1 MKGLSIAAVFSVWV
15 LTAQT
20 PPTAATKP
28 PAAMSTV
35 EDDSL
40 RQALGE
46 AGNSPVDFIRAIE
59 SHLQK
64 FPNTTRRVEL
74 ERALVKVAF
83 ELKDD
88 DRIVKYG
95 QEVLAHDPDDTQV
108 LERVATSLLRKGG
121 KENAAMALKYA
132 KHLQDLL
139 ASTVTG
145 QPGNGRDESKIK
157 DSADRSNAR
166 ALMLQARAEGL
177 LEDYP
182 KACDLAELSF
192 SAYPSVEA
200 ARESSR
206 WLAAMGKNEEAVR
219 YLAKAFTISELK
231 STDPEAARDRVRM
244 GELYKQW
251 KGSDAGLGDLILQE
265 YDHTSAAFAA
275 RRQEL
280 RKMDPNAEAKEPGQ
294 FTLSGV
300 LGDKLALASLKGK
313 VVVLDFWA
321 TWCGPCRLQHP
332 LYEEVK
338 KRFKDRDDV
347 VFLAVDTDED
357 HTLVKPFLE
366 QNQWN
371 QKVYFEDGLGSLLQV
386 TSIPTTVILDKDG
399 AVSSRM
405 NGFLPDRFVDML
417 SDRIREALKLA
428 QPPAKAD

>member
-1 MKGLSIAAVFSVWV
+1 
-15 LTAQT
+15 
-20 PPTAATKP
+20 
-28 PAAMSTV
+28 
-35 EDDSL
+35 
-40 RQALGE
+40 
-46 AGNSPVDFIRAIE
+46 
-59 SHLQK
+59 
-64 FPNTTRRVEL
+64 
-74 ERALVKVAF
+74 
-83 ELKDD
+83 
-88 DRIVKYG
+88 
-95 QEVLAHDPDDTQV
+95 
-108 LERVATSLLRKGG
+108 
-121 KENAAMALKYA
+121 
-132 KHLQDLL
+132 
-139 ASTVTG
+139 
-145 QPGNGRDESKIK
+145 
-157 DSADRSNAR
+157 
-166 ALMLQARAEGL
+166 
-177 LEDYP
+177 
-182 KACDLAELSF
+182 
-192 SAYPSVEA
+192 
-200 ARESSR
+200 
-206 WLAAMGKNEEAVR
+206 
-219 YLAKAFTISELK
+219 
-231 STDPEAARDRVRM
+231 
-244 GELYKQW
+244 
-251 KGSDAGLGDLILQE
+251 LQE

>member
-1 MKGLSIAAVFSVWV
+1 MKSVLLAALFAVL

-20 PPTAATKP
+20 KP
-28 PAAMSTV
+28 PAPAAPT
-35 EDDSL
+35 EDDNL

-46 AGNSPVDFIRAIE
+46 AGNSPIDFIRALE
-59 SHLQK
+59 NHLQK
-64 FPNTTRRVEL
+64 YPNTTRLLEL
-74 ERALVKVAF
+74 QRALVKVAF

-95 QEVLAHDPDDTQV
+95 QAVLKHDPDDAQI
-108 LERVATSLLRKGG
+108 LEHVATSLLRKGG
-121 KENAAMALKYA
+121 KENAAEALKLA

-139 ASTVTG
+139 QSAVNG
-145 QPGNGRDESKIK
+145 QTEAKIK
-157 DSADRSNAR
+157 DGADRSNAR
-166 ALMLQARAEGL
+166 ALILQARAEGL
-177 LEDYP
+177 LEEYP
-182 KACDLAELSF
+182 KASDLAELSF
-192 SAYPSVEA
+192 SIYPSVEA

-231 STDPEAARDRVRM
+231 STDTDAVHDRVRM

-251 KGSDAGLGDLILQE
+251 KGSETGLGDLILQE
-265 YDHTSAAFAA
+265 YDHTSAAFSA

-280 RKMDPNAEAKEPGQ
+280 RKLDPNADAKEPAQ

-313 VVVLDFWA
+313 VIVLDFWA

-338 KRFKDRDDV
+338 KRFKERDDV
-347 VFLAVDTDED
+347 VFLAIDTDEE
-357 HTLVKPFLE
+357 HALVKPFLE
-366 QNQWN
+366 QNKWN
-371 QKVYFEDGLGSLLQV
+371 PKVYFEDGLGSMLQV
-386 TSIPTTVILDKDG
+386 TSIPTTVILNKQG

-417 SDRIREALKLA
+417 SDRIKEAL
-428 QPPAKAD
+428 D

>member
-1 MKGLSIAAVFSVWV
+1 MIRLLLALAAASV
-15 LTAQT
+15 LLNAQA
-20 PPTAATKP
+20 PPQAKP
-28 PAAMSTV
+28 PAAPAAI

-46 AGNSPVDFIRAIE
+46 AGNSPVDFVRAIE
-59 SHLQK
+59 AHLQK
-64 FPNTTRRVEL
+64 FPNTARRLEL
-74 ERALVKVAF
+74 ERALVKVST

-95 QEVLAHDPDDTQV
+95 EDVLAHEPDNAQV
-108 LERVATSLLRKGG
+108 LEHVATSLLRQGG
-121 KENAAMALKYA
+121 KQNAAQALKFA
-132 KHLQDLL
+132 KHFQDLL
-139 ASTVTG
+139 QAATA
-145 QPGNGRDESKIK
+145 PGSGRDEAKLK
-157 DSADRSNAR
+157 EGADRGNAR

-177 LEDYP
+177 LEEYP

-192 SAYPSVEA
+192 AAYPSVEA
-200 ARESSR
+200 AREASR

-231 STDPEAARDRVRM
+231 STDPDAAHDRARM

-251 KGSDAGLGDLILQE
+251 KGSDTGLGDLILQE

-275 RRQEL
+275 RRQDL
-280 RKMDPNAEAKEPGQ
+280 RKLDPNADAKEPAQ

-338 KRFKDRDDV
+338 KRFKDREDV
-347 VFLAVDTDED
+347 VFLAIDTDDD
-357 HTLVKPFLE
+357 HSIVKPFLD

-371 QKVYFEDGLGSLLQV
+371 PKVYFEDGLGSMLQV
-386 TSIPTTVILDKDG
+386 TSIPTTVILDKQG
-399 AVSSRM
+399 GVSSRM

-417 SDRIREALKLA
+417 SDRIRDALKE
-428 QPPAKAD
+428 PAPATKAD

>member
-1 MKGLSIAAVFSVWV
+1 MTRLFLAAVLGAFI
-15 LTAQT
+15 LNAQT
-20 PPTAATKP
+20 KPAQTSPAPVPT
-28 PAAMSTV
+28 

-46 AGNSPVDFIRAIE
+46 AGNSPVDFVRAIE
-59 SHLQK
+59 THLQK
-64 FPNTTRRVEL
+64 YPKTARRLEL
-74 ERALVKVAF
+74 ERALVKVAT

-95 QEVLAHDPDDTQV
+95 QDVLGHDPDDAQI

-121 KENAAMALKYA
+121 KENAATALKLA
-132 KHLQDLL
+132 KHLQDILQS
-139 ASTVTG
+139 AMNDKSVH
-145 QPGNGRDESKIK
+145 GRDEARIK
-157 DSADRSNAR
+157 EGADRSTAR
-166 ALMLQARAEGL
+166 ALMLEARAEGL
-177 LEDYP
+177 LEEYP
-182 KACDLAELSF
+182 QACDLAELSF
-192 SAYPSVEA
+192 SIYPSVEA

-219 YLAKAFTISELK
+219 YLAKAFTITELK
-231 STDPEAARDRVRM
+231 ATDAEAAHDRVRM

-251 KGSDAGLGDLILQE
+251 KGSETGLGDIILQE

-280 RKMDPNAEAKEPGQ
+280 RKLDPNADAQEPAQ

-300 LGDKLALASLKGK
+300 EGDKLPIASLKGR
-313 VVVLDFWA
+313 VVVMDFWA

-347 VFLAVDTDED
+347 VFLAIDTDED
-357 HTLVKPFLE
+357 HAIVKPFLQ
-366 QNQWN
+366 QNQWS
-371 QKVYFEDGLGSLLQV
+371 QKVYFEDGLGGMLQV
-386 TSIPTTVILDKDG
+386 TSIPTTVILNKQG
-399 AVSSRM
+399 GVSSRM

-417 SDRIREALKLA
+417 CDRIQEALSPRASEPRL
-428 QPPAKAD
+428 

>member
-1 MKGLSIAAVFSVWV
+1 MKKLFLAALFVAVR
-15 LTAQT
+15 LTGQT
-20 PPTAATKP
+20 PHAPPVAPPAPPLVKP
-28 PAAMSTV
+28 PVEFTPT
-35 EDDSL
+35 EDDNL

-59 SHLQK
+59 IHLEK
-64 FPNTTRRVEL
+64 YPKTTRRLEL
-74 ERALVKVAF
+74 ERALVKVAY
-83 ELKDD
+83 ETRDD

-95 QEVLAHDPDDTQV
+95 RLVLAHDPDDAQI

-121 KENAAMALKYA
+121 KENAAEALKLA

-139 ASTVTG
+139 QAAVNGQTG
-145 QPGNGRDESKIK
+145 AGREEAKIK
-157 DSADRSNAR
+157 DGADRSNAR

-182 KACDLAELSF
+182 KASDLAELSY
-192 SAYPSVEA
+192 SVYPSVEA

-206 WLAAMGKNEEAVR
+206 WLAAMGRNDDAVR

-231 STDPEAARDRVRM
+231 SADPEAAQDRVRM
-244 GELYKQW
+244 GELYRQS
-251 KGSDAGLGDLILQE
+251 KGSEAGLGDLILQE
-265 YDHTSAAFAA
+265 YDRTSAAFAA

-280 RKMDPNAEAKEPGQ
+280 SKLDPNAGAKEPAQ

-300 LGDKLALASLKGK
+300 MGDKLALASLKGK

-357 HTLVKPFLE
+357 HGLVKPFLE
-366 QNQWN
+366 QHQWS
-371 QKVYFEDGLGSLLQV
+371 QKVYFEDGLGTLLQV
-386 TSIPTTVILDKDG
+386 TSIPTTVILNKQG
-399 AVSSRM
+399 TVSSRM
-405 NGFLPDRFVDML
+405 NGFLPERFVDML
-417 SDRIREALKLA
+417 SDRIKEAL
-428 QPPAKAD
+428 

>member
-1 MKGLSIAAVFSVWV
+1 MNKLVIAVLLAVGLG
-15 LTAQT
+15 AQT
-20 PPTAATKP
+20 MPPVPTSQA
-28 PAAMSTV
+28 
-35 EDDSL
+35 EDDNL

-59 SHLQK
+59 NHLEK
-64 FPNTTRRVEL
+64 YPNTARRLEL

-95 QEVLAHDPDDTQV
+95 QLVLAHDPDDAQI

-121 KENAAMALKYA
+121 KGNAAEALKLA

-139 ASTVTG
+139 QSAVNGQTG
-145 QPGNGRDESKIK
+145 GGRDEAKIK
-157 DSADRSNAR
+157 DGADRSNAR

-206 WLAAMGKNEEAVR
+206 WLAALGKNEEAVR

-231 STDPEAARDRVRM
+231 STDPDAAHDRVRM

-251 KGSDAGLGDLILQE
+251 KGSEAGLGDLILQE

-275 RRQEL
+275 RRDEL
-280 RKMDPNAEAKEPGQ
+280 RKLDANADAKEPAQ

-338 KRFKDRDDV
+338 KRFKDHEDV
-347 VFLAVDTDED
+347 VFVAVDTDED
-357 HTLVKPFLE
+357 RGLVKPFLE
-366 QNQWN
+366 RNNWS
-371 QKVYFEDGLGSLLQV
+371 QKVYFEDGLGSMLQV
-386 TSIPTTVILDKDG
+386 ISIPTTVILNKQG

-417 SDRIREALKLA
+417 SDRIKEAL
-428 QPPAKAD
+428 

>member
-1 MKGLSIAAVFSVWV
+1 MKILLLSALFAVL

-20 PPTAATKP
+20 KPPVPAPPT
-28 PAAMSTV
+28 
-35 EDDSL
+35 EDDNL

-46 AGNSPVDFIRAIE
+46 AGNSPIDFIRALE
-59 SHLQK
+59 NHLQK
-64 FPNTTRRVEL
+64 YPNTTRLLEL
-74 ERALVKVAF
+74 QRALVKVAF

-95 QEVLAHDPDDTQV
+95 QAVLKHDPDDAQI
-108 LERVATSLLRKGG
+108 LEHVATSLLREGG
-121 KENAAMALKYA
+121 KENAAEALKLA

-139 ASTVTG
+139 QSAATG
-145 QPGNGRDESKIK
+145 QTEAKIK
-157 DSADRSNAR
+157 EGADRSIAR
-166 ALMLQARAEGL
+166 ALILQARAEGL

-182 KACDLAELSF
+182 KAADMAELSF
-192 SAYPSVEA
+192 SNYPSVEA
-200 ARESSR
+200 AREASR
-206 WLAAMGKNEEAVR
+206 WLAAMNKNEEAVR

-231 STDPEAARDRVRM
+231 STDTEAVHDRARM

-251 KGSDAGLGDLILQE
+251 KGSETGLGDLILEE
-265 YDHTSAAFAA
+265 YDHTSAAFSA

-280 RKMDPNAEAKEPGQ
+280 HKLDPNAEAKEPAQ

-313 VVVLDFWA
+313 VIVLDFWA

-347 VFLAVDTDED
+347 VFLAIDTDEE
-357 HTLVKPFLE
+357 HALVKPFLD
-366 QNQWN
+366 QNKWN
-371 QKVYFEDGLGSLLQV
+371 PKVYFEDGLGSMLQV
-386 TSIPTTVILDKDG
+386 TSIPTTVILNKQG

-417 SDRIREALKLA
+417 SDRIKEAL
-428 QPPAKAD
+428 D

>member
-1 MKGLSIAAVFSVWV
+1 MKHLLLVTAFAALVLS
-15 LTAQT
+15 AQSPKAPSN
-20 PPTAATKP
+20 PPVP
-28 PAAMSTV
+28 QSQV

-46 AGNSPVDFIRAIE
+46 AGNSPVDFVRALE
-59 SHLQK
+59 AHLQK
-64 FPNTTRRVEL
+64 FPNTPRRLEL
-74 ERALVKVAF
+74 ERAIVKVAT
-83 ELKDD
+83 ESKDD

-95 QEVLAHDPDDTQV
+95 QDVLVHDPDDTQI

-121 KENAAMALKYA
+121 KENAAAALKFA
-132 KHLQDLL
+132 KHLQELL
-139 ASTVTG
+139 QGASSG
-145 QPGNGRDESKIK
+145 KAPSGRDEARLK
-157 DSADRSNAR
+157 DGADRSDAR

-177 LEDYP
+177 LEEYP
-182 KACDLAELSF
+182 KASDLAELSF
-192 SAYPSVEA
+192 SVYPSVEA

-231 STDPEAARDRVRM
+231 STDPEAVNDRTRM

-280 RKMDPNAEAKEPGQ
+280 RKLDPNSEAKEPAQ

-338 KRFKDRDDV
+338 KRFQDRDDV
-347 VFLAVDTDED
+347 IFLAVDTDED
-357 HTLVKPFLE
+357 HSLVKPFLE
-366 QNQWN
+366 QHQWN
-371 QKVYFEDGLGSLLQV
+371 QKVYFEDGLGMMLQV
-386 TSIPTTVILDKDG
+386 TSIPTTVILDKQG
-399 AVSSRM
+399 VVSSRM

-417 SDRIREALKLA
+417 SDRIRDALKE
-428 QPPAKAD
+428 PGPSTKAD